1 MKQQKSPFLKALRE
15 RRNFDIYSVNS
26 WVKASDVKSLNSQT
40 IDREQVHELAEH
52 SSHKYNECDYIL
64 TPCRFA
70 PSGWKYVRKTQ
81 NPQTFLNHPNKRNSV
96 GYYSQ
101 VPATGGVSDHLISI
115 NNNQTAA
122 DDTTEGNPLRSVLT
136 TYKDT
141 FSQDP
146 IKEEVAVMDTAT
158 G

>member
-52 SSHKYNECDYIL
+52 SSHKYNQCDYIL

-101 VPATGGVSDHLISI
+101 VPATGASDHLISI

-141 FSQDP
+141 YAG
-146 IKEEVAVMDTAT
+146 KEEEAAVMDTTT

>member
-1 MKQQKSPFLKALRE
+1 M
-15 RRNFDIYSVNS
+15 
-26 WVKASDVKSLNSQT
+26 KASDLKSLNSQT
-40 IDREQVHELAEH
+40 IDREQVHDLAEH
-52 SSHKYNECDYIL
+52 SSHKYNQDDYIL

-101 VPATGGVSDHLISI
+101 VPTGGGASDLISI
-115 NNNQTAA
+115 NINNQTVG
-122 DDTTEGNPLRSVLT
+122 DDNLRSVLT

-141 FSQDP
+141 FALKDD
-146 IKEEVAVMDTAT
+146 EVAVLDTTTAQEMKL
-158 G
+158 

>member
-26 WVKASDVKSLNSQT
+26 WVKASDLKSLNSQT

-101 VPATGGVSDHLISI
+101 VPAGASDHLISI
-115 NNNQTAA
+115 NNNQTA
-122 DDTTEGNPLRSVLT
+122 DDAEGNPLRSVLS

-141 FSQDP
+141 YAG
-146 IKEEVAVMDTAT
+146 KEEEAAVMDTTT

>member
-1 MKQQKSPFLKALRE
+1 M
-15 RRNFDIYSVNS
+15 
-26 WVKASDVKSLNSQT
+26 KASDLKSLNSQT

-52 SSHKYNECDYIL
+52 SSHKYNQDDYIL

-101 VPATGGVSDHLISI
+101 VPTGGGASDLISI
-115 NNNQTAA
+115 NINNQSVG
-122 DDTTEGNPLRSVLT
+122 DDSDGNPRSVLT

-141 FSQDP
+141 FAVKDD
-146 IKEEVAVMDTAT
+146 EVAVMDTTTA
-158 G
+158 